1 MSVPQADVA
10 LPAEQTAARGASLAE
25 AAGFRAQGM
34 AIEGTP
40 TWKAIVDAADQNR
53 AGLIVLGSRGRAG
66 LGGRLA
72 AGVPSAVASRAH
84 QPVLIVREHCD
95 PGEPSPEAAAS
106 AAVRSDL

>member
-1 MSVPQADVA
+1 MSVPQTDVVP
-10 LPAEQTAARGASLAE
+10 PAEQTAARGAWLAE

-34 AIEGTP
+34 AIGGTP
-40 TWKAIVDAADQNR
+40 TGKAIVDAADQNR

-84 QPVLIVREHCD
+84 QPVREHCD
-95 PGEPSPEAAAS
+95 PGAPAPEAAAS